1 MSDAAPPLPSM
12 PPLAGVSL
20 ATVPTAIG
28 YAGRDDILMAS
39 FAPGT
44 VAAGVLTQNS
54 AAAAPV
60 LWTRQRLANA
70 DAPAALLINA
80 GNANCYT
87 GQAGHRIVKDAAA
100 RAAAR
105 LGAKPENIY
114 ICSTGRIGQQV
125 PPQAMLDAIDALADE
140 RSEDNCHAA
149 ARAIMTTD
157 RWPKAAVVK
166 VKTSN
171 GAATLYG
178 LAKGTSMLAPNMATT
193 INAVFTDAKISRAD
207 LQAALDAA
215 VVTTYNS
222 ISVDET
228 TSTNDSLLVF
238 ATGAGAAVAK
248 DDLGAFQAALTD
260 LLHQMAQALLADAR
274 KDGRLVECQVVG
286 AETDAAARN
295 IARSISRSFLLRR
308 VLATGQLFAADQSSA
323 GRILAAAG
331 TSLEAMERERL
342 TIRVGGAL
350 VLRDGEVI
358 ANPGDAARNGF
369 AGERVEIVFDG
380 AVGKG
385 SGTVWTVVPPAT

>member
-1 MSDAAPPLPSM
+1 MSDTAPPLPPM

-28 YAGRDDILMAS
+28 YTGRDDILMAA

-60 LWTRQRLANA
+60 LWTRQRLANE
-70 DAPAALLINA
+70 DAPAALIINA

-105 LGAKPENIY
+105 LGANPENIY

-125 PPQAMLDAIDALADE
+125 PPQAMLDAIDVLADKGGDE
-140 RSEDNCHAA
+140 NWHAA
-149 ARAIMTTD
+149 ARSIMTTD

-166 VKTSN
+166 MKTN
-171 GAATLYG
+171 DGTATLYG

-207 LQAALDAA
+207 LQEALNAAII
-215 VVTTYNS
+215 TTYNS

-238 ATGAGAAVAK
+238 ATGKGATVT
-248 DDLGAFQAALTD
+248 DDGSAAFQDALTD

-274 KDGRLVECQVVG
+274 KDGRLVECRVVG
-286 AETDAAARN
+286 AVSDAAARN
-295 IARSISRSFLLRR
+295 IARSISRSLLLRR
-308 VLATGQLFAADQSSA
+308 VIASGLLFAADQSSA

-331 TSLEAMERERL
+331 TSLELMERERL
-342 TIRVGGAL
+342 TIRVGGAI

-358 ANPGDAARNGF
+358 AHPGAAARDGF
-369 AGERVEIVFDG
+369 SGDRVEIVLNA
-380 AVGKG
+380 AVGQG
-385 SGTVWTVVPPAT
+385 TGTVWTIVPPET

>member
-1 MSDAAPPLPSM
+1 
-12 PPLAGVSL
+12 
-20 ATVPTAIG
+20 
-28 YAGRDDILMAS
+28 
-39 FAPGT
+39 
-44 VAAGVLTQNS
+44 
-54 AAAAPV
+54 
-60 LWTRQRLANA
+60 
-70 DAPAALLINA
+70 
-80 GNANCYT
+80 
-87 GQAGHRIVKDAAA
+87 VKDAAA

-114 ICSTGRIGQQV
+114 ICSTGRIGQKV
-125 PPQAMLDAIDALADE
+125 PPQAMLDAIDALVDQ
-140 RSEDNCHAA
+140 RGDDNWHAA

-166 VKTSN
+166 VRTSN
-171 GAATLYG
+171 GTATLYG

-207 LQAALDAA
+207 LQTALDAA

-238 ATGAGAAVAK
+238 ATGAEAAVSK

-260 LLHQMAQALLADAR
+260 LLHKMAQALLADAR

-295 IARSISRSFLLRR
+295 IARSISRSLLLRR

-369 AGERVEIVFDG
+369 AGERVEIVFNA
-380 AVGKG
+380 AVGQG

>member
-20 ATVPTAIG
+20 ATAPTAIG

-60 LWTRQRLANA
+60 LWTRRRLANE

-100 RAAAR
+100 RAAAH
-105 LGAKPENIY
+105 LDAKPENIY

-125 PPQAMLDAIDALADE
+125 PPRAMLDAIDTLAGQPGD
-140 RSEDNCHAA
+140 DNWHAA
-149 ARAIMTTD
+149 AKAIMTTD

-166 VKTSN
+166 VEASGGT
-171 GAATLYG
+171 ATLYG

-238 ATGAGAAVAK
+238 ATGSGPVVSK
-248 DDLGAFQAALTD
+248 DELLAFQVGLTD
-260 LLHQMAQALLADAR
+260 LLHKMAQALLADAR
-274 KDGRLVECQVVG
+274 KDGRLVECRVVC
-286 AETDAAARN
+286 AETDVAARN
-295 IARSISRSFLLRR
+295 IARSISRSLLLRR

-331 TSLEAMERERL
+331 TSLEAMARERL

-358 ANPGDAARNGF
+358 PWPGDAARNGF
-369 AGERVEIVFDG
+369 AGERVEIVFNA
-380 AVGKG
+380 AVGQG

>member
-1 MSDAAPPLPSM
+1 MSDTAPPLPPM

-28 YAGRDDILMAS
+28 YARRDDILMAS

-54 AAAAPV
+54 APAAPV
-60 LWTRQRLANA
+60 LWTRQRLANE
-70 DAPAALLINA
+70 DAPAGLLINA

-87 GQAGHRIVKDAAA
+87 GQAGHRIVKDAAV

-105 LGAKPENIY
+105 LGANPENIY

-125 PPQAMLDAIDALADE
+125 PPQAMLDAIDALVDQLGDE
-140 RSEDNCHAA
+140 NWHAA
-149 ARAIMTTD
+149 ARSIMTTD

-166 VKTSN
+166 VETVD
-171 GAATLYG
+171 GTATLYG

-207 LQAALDAA
+207 LQAALNAA
-215 VVTTYNS
+215 IVTTYNN

-238 ATGAGAAVAK
+238 ATGRGATVT
-248 DDLGAFQAALTD
+248 DDGLASFRDALTD

-274 KDGRLVECQVVG
+274 KDGRLVECRVVG
-286 AETDAAARN
+286 AESDAAARN
-295 IARSISRSFLLRR
+295 IARSISRSLLLRR
-308 VLATGQLFAADQSSA
+308 VLATGQLFAADQSNA

-331 TSLEAMERERL
+331 TSLEAMARERL

-358 ANPGDAARNGF
+358 AHPGAAARDGF
-369 AGERVEIVFDG
+369 SGNRVEIGFNA
-380 AVGKG
+380 AVGQG
-385 SGTVWTVVPPAT
+385 TGTVWTVVPPAT